1 MPQFSKSLAL
11 LISPLAALLLLSCSH
26 PEPLPTP
33 IPIPAQAPMPAQ
45 TLIPSQIMEF
55 EPGMKALAENL
66 ATQLEQSSVGNQLNK
81 VVIDPQTKQ
90 RQLKKIVIDPFV
102 DTVSGYPVKI
112 NPRISTILSGAIAK
126 RFAVLGPMVPKKLEI
141 SEYVL
146 TGMVTPGESEKG
158 KGRDCKVYAAVFEK
172 SSGVVHAASEVHI
185 GNFDTTPMDIYKDS
199 PVYLKGKNHDAHV
212 SSAKK
217 KRNEKVNKG
226 YREKLSSRALT
237 VQGDELYEDKDYGQ
251 SFTFYN
257 RASGTPAG
265 RDLEVLNGLFTNLVR
280 QGRLEEA
287 GPVYGNL
294 LRVSI
299 DETSGVASRVTF
311 GPNSTVPLAAKAGLY
326 GIYLK
331 QIAQLVGSV
340 PGCRVKIIGHSS
352 RTGSDTYN
360 DKLSLQRAMYIQTQM
375 ASYSKLVAGRTEA
388 LGRGIRD
395 NIVGTGA
402 DDLSDEIDRR
412 VEFQFGACGQ

>member
-1 MPQFSKSLAL
+1 MK
-11 LISPLAALLLLSCSH
+11 PLSQCFALLLLVSAALMLSSCSQIKAV
-26 PEPLPTP
+26 PSRTSAIPPLA
-33 IPIPAQAPMPAQ
+33 PIPAQ
-45 TLIPSQIMEF
+45 TMEF

-66 ATQLEQSSVGNQLNK
+66 AEQLEQSSVGNQLNK

-90 RQLKKIVIDPFV
+90 RQLKKIVIDPFF

-112 NPRISTILSGAIAK
+112 NPRINAILSGAIAK
-126 RFAVLGPMVPKKLEI
+126 RFAVVGTLAPKNLEI

-146 TGMVTPGESEKG
+146 TGMVTLGEPEKG
-158 KGRDCKVYAAVFEK
+158 RGSDYKVYAAVFEK

-199 PVYLKGKNHDAHV
+199 PVYLKGKDQEAHV
-212 SSAKK
+212 SSVKK
-217 KRNEKVNKG
+217 KRNETVNKG
-226 YREKLSSRALT
+226 YRDKLSSRALT
-237 VQGDELYEDKDYGQ
+237 AQGDELYEVKDFSQ

-257 RASGTPAG
+257 RATGTPAG
-265 RDLEVLNGLFTNLVR
+265 RDLVILNGLFTNLVR

-287 GPVYGNL
+287 GPVYGSL

-299 DETSGVASRVTF
+299 DETREVASKITF
-311 GPNSTVPLAAKAGLY
+311 GPNSTVPLAAKAGVY
-326 GIYLK
+326 KIYMK

-352 RTGSDTYN
+352 RTGSETYN
-360 DKLSLQRAMYIQTQM
+360 DKLSLQRALSIQTQM
-375 ASYSKLVAGRTEA
+375 VSYSRQLLGRSEA

-402 DDLSDEIDRR
+402 DDVTDEIDRR
-412 VEFQFGACGQ
+412 VEFQFSACGQ

>member
-1 MPQFSKSLAL
+1 MQLSSQSLAL
-11 LISPLAALLLLSCSH
+11 LLSLFAALLLFSCSH
-26 PEPLPTP
+26 TEVVPTQALISAETP
-33 IPIPAQAPMPAQ
+33 IPTQ
-45 TLIPSQIMEF
+45 TMEF

-66 ATQLEQSSVGNQLNK
+66 AAQLEQSSVGNQLNK

-90 RQLKKIVIDPFV
+90 RQLKKIVIDPFF

-112 NPRISTILSGAIAK
+112 NPRINTILSGAIAK
-126 RFAVLGPMVPKKLEI
+126 RFAVIGTMAPKNLEI
-141 SEYVL
+141 SEFVL
-146 TGMVTPGESEKG
+146 TGMVTLGEAEKG
-158 KGRDCKVYAAVFEK
+158 RGRDYKVYAAVFEK
-172 SSGVVHAASEVHI
+172 SSGIVYASSEVHI

-199 PVYLKGKNHDAHV
+199 PVYLKGKNHDDHV
-212 SSAKK
+212 SSVKK
-217 KRNEKVNKG
+217 KRNETVHKA
-226 YREKLSSRALT
+226 YREKLSSRSLT
-237 VQGDELYEDKDYGQ
+237 VQGDELYEVKDFSQ

-265 RDLEVLNGLFTNLVR
+265 RDLEILNGLFTNLVR
-280 QGRLEEA
+280 QGRLEDA

-299 DETSGVASRVTF
+299 DETHEVASRITF
-311 GPNSTVPLAAKAGLY
+311 GPNSTAPLAAKS
-326 GIYLK
+326 GIYDIYMK

-352 RTGSDTYN
+352 RTGSDSYN
-360 DKLSLQRAMYIQTQM
+360 DKLSLQRALSIQTQM
-375 ASYSKLVAGRTEA
+375 ASYSRQVLGRSEA
-388 LGRGIRD
+388 VGRGIRD

-412 VEFQFGACGQ
+412 VEFQFSACGH